1 MRFSTTGNGMG
12 GLRSRS
18 AGGAPNSPMQYR
30 APTSQPSYG
39 GGPNP
44 YLSGGQASGQQTPP
58 SPYLGGGFS
67 QFGNSERQQSQ
78 GGASPFLGGRSRQ
91 RGGGDYSQY
100 GPQAGGNRGG
110 IGSTQRS
117 ANQMPD
123 YSQRDAFIQ
132 RLNDTMAGY
141 QANQGVYQGQGAPPP
156 SWGQPPQFN
165 FPQLWQDAGQ
175 MVSNGWRNPLLGLL
189 G

>member
-1 MRFSTTGNGMG
+1 MQSANMGNG
-12 GLRSRS
+12 LRTRP
-18 AGGAPNSPMQYR
+18 AGGAPNSKVQYR
-30 APTSQPSYG
+30 RPPDKPSYG
-39 GGPNP
+39 GGANP
-44 YLSGGQASGQQTPP
+44 YLGGGMQSFPQGQGGSQQQGGASASPYLGAGARRAGNPGGNQPA
-58 SPYLGGGFS
+58 SPYLGGG
-67 QFGNSERQQSQ
+67 
-78 GGASPFLGGRSRQ
+78 
-91 RGGGDYSQY
+91 DYSAYRGQRRA
-100 GPQAGGNRGG
+100 PGG
-110 IGSTQRS
+110 IGSAQQS

-141 QANQGVYQGQGAPPP
+141 QGNQGVYQGQGAPPP
-156 SWGQPPQFN
+156 SWGRPPQFN